1 AFDSETQRSH
11 ENMDQ
16 VEIYPASDFILMPW
30 EFEQGVKK
38 LSAQLQNVTDPTA
51 QSYFEEV
58 IAAAENHY
66 YHKELRKFAEYF
78 YEKPASL
85 LNYFPK
91 NIQIF
96 IDDFQK
102 INEANNKT
110 EQELAE
116 FIVSEKSMGRS
127 FEGQTYL

>member
-1 AFDSETQRSH
+1 KTQRVMVPGEFSQRGDIVDIYPLDAAQPLRLEFFGDEVDTIRAFDSETQRSH

-66 YHKELRKFAEYF
+66 YHKDLRKFAEYF

-91 NIQIF
+91 
-96 IDDFQK
+96 
-102 INEANNKT
+102 
-110 EQELAE
+110 
-116 FIVSEKSMGRS
+116 
-127 FEGQTYL
+127 